1 MCLNELRKAV
11 WDYRRQSN
19 SGARREIIQIVWKHE
34 KAEGLQL
41 MARMLSIDYDTLYK
55 EGDIERFKK
64 QRNRA
69 RRQRSG
75 RKTSGE
81 MNARDISGLAIENA
95 GGGTVARY
103 GGKRTKSVHGNG
115 SIKSAAGGQAWD
127 ALLGG
132 SR

>member
-1 MCLNELRKAV
+1 MCLSEMRKLV
-11 WDYRRQSN
+11 WDYRRQS
-19 SGARREIIQIVWKHE
+19 SITAKREIIQTIWKHE
-34 KAEGLQL
+34 KADGLQL
-41 MARMLSIDYDTLYK
+41 MAKMLSVSYEALYK

-75 RKTSGE
+75 RKISGE
-81 MNARDISGLAIENA
+81 INARDASRLAIENA

-103 GGKRTKSVHGNG
+103 GGKRTNHGNG
-115 SIKSAAGGQAWD
+115 SVKSAAVGQAWD
-127 ALLGG
+127 ALKGG